1 MTRTGRRVTTPVT
14 HSLAE
19 HPNVGSRKYRVKGGK
34 FPVLCRPPSLPCGM
48 TSVHPTAI
56 VSKECEIGEGVEIGP
71 WCVIEGKVR
80 LGEGVRLIGNVYV
93 NGPLTIGPRTIVYPF
108 CSLGYGPQHLKFK
121 LGQESAGVAIG
132 ADCTIRESSTV
143 HSATGLT
150 VPTIVGE
157 RNYFMVNAHVGHD
170 ARTGNDVTL
179 VNNTCLAGHVQIGD
193 SVTLGG
199 GALVHQFTRIGRMAF
214 IGGGTRAV
222 ADVPPF
228 TSAVERSRLA
238 GINLVGL
245 RRAGIPR
252 EDITKVREAFR
263 KSFREP
269 LTRPEIFAVLTSL
282 GKDCALVAEMA
293 EFVGAAANR
302 PLSVGYDRGD
312 REVVEAV

>member
-1 MTRTGRRVTTPVT
+1 MDAGLTAFPA
-14 HSLAE
+14 S
-19 HPNVGSRKYRVKGGK
+19 GSHGETRKYRNKWPD
-34 FPVLCRPPSLPCGM
+34 FPLRQAVPSLRSVM
-48 TSVHPTAI
+48 TSVHPTSI
-56 VSKECEIGEGVEIGP
+56 ISKECEIGEGVVIGP

-80 LGEGVRLIGNVYV
+80 LADGVRLIGNVYI

-121 LGQESAGVAIG
+121 LGQESAGVVIG
-132 ADCTIRESSTV
+132 ADCTLRESATV
-143 HSATGLT
+143 HSATSLT
-150 VPTIVGE
+150 VPTTVGD
-157 RNYFMVNAHVGHD
+157 RNYLMVNAHVGHD
-170 ARTGNDVTL
+170 ALTGNDVTL
-179 VNNTCLAGHVQIGD
+179 VNNTALAGHVQLGD

-252 EDITKVREAFR
+252 DQITLVREAFR
-263 KSFREP
+263 KAFREP
-269 LTRPEIFAVLTSL
+269 MTRPEILETLTRMGSR
-282 GKDCALVAEMA
+282 CPLVAEMA
-293 EFVGAAANR
+293 AFVGSGANR
-302 PLSVGYDRGD
+302 PISVGYDRGERD
-312 REVVEAV
+312 EAGVL